1 MTSIWKSNK
10 KEMQLDPVKIAT
22 WVVRLRVLAV
32 IIGVSAIVAA
42 TTLSNF

>member
-1 MTSIWKSNK
+1 MTSIWKSDK
-10 KEMQLDPVKIAT
+10 KEIHLDPVKIAT